1 MSSDSN
7 RILRTPIPKETI
19 LVDEVY
25 EIIDQVVD
33 FENPRLSD
41 TFFVFDLV
49 VDVAGF
55 GDEPFTDQAVI
66 DRTERRRAGRKH
78 SDRELQEGKRLSML
92 FEERAARVGRILS
105 DEEERACHQLHDRH
119 MGRRFLIDLLLLGRI
134 VLAGEDAQGNVL
146 YRRGAAS

>member
-49 VDVAGF
+49 AVVLGF
-55 GDEPFTDQAVI
+55 GDEPFSDQAVI
-66 DRTERRRAGRKH
+66 DRAERHHVARNP

-92 FEERAARVGRILS
+92 FEERARPVGRTLS
-105 DEEERACHQLHDRH
+105 DEEKNACHQLHVRH
-119 MGRRFLIDLLLLGRI
+119 MGRRVLIDLLLLGRI

-146 YRRGAAS
+146 YRRRATS